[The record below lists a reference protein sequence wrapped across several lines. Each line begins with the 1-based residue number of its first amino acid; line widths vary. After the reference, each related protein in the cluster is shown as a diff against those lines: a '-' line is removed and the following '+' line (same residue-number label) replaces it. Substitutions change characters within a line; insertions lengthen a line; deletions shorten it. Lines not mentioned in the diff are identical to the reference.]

1 MSHSI
6 YLRVRRCKTRLLGI
20 FILLVAFQLLLL
32 FHLPKDQHDASH
44 YFHSYPLPQG
54 GDDYDY
60 DYDYEAS
67 GSGGTLQTP
76 KNLLKI
82 RDDQDLPAPA
92 PVSVDNHKQPLLLWS
107 NGLSLKLVPKT
118 STLKNP
124 LTSVVHCVGDN
135 FLPNTAWMYRSCQ
148 YRNLCYN
155 TSTHQQE
162 FVIYPSSSQK
172 DLETAVQTWGLQ
184 SKYARISTSTR
195 THSHGNTS
203 TPLLLSL
210 MGTTPW
216 WARKK
221 RYAWTV
227 PESSTTPPTDY
238 YELSN
243 NNDNN
248 NTLWIPCAVKNNPLS
263 SPLTLFTE
271 TLLPLYNLVRL
282 FFDLHLDLEWP
293 PAQNNNHNDG
303 HPKPKRQQPIQILVT
318 ILNPEECDEACR
330 KLLQMGLALMG
341 AQLLDIETSSFSNLD
356 GAPNTSTTSS
366 GTIICAKQGVAGMGM
381 LTANGLSRGGHVAK
395 DFATSTNVGRGRL
408 LWDFRNHVLRVLES
422 SLSSMNMDMGKE
434 KKTQDTKKDFRIQV
448 TLVLPSSIAAANNGW
463 GALLQENISKVLE
476 SNKDVELIKMESSSV
491 DTFQES
497 IRTTAGSNI
506 FVSLAGEDPWPAMFL
521 PRDSAVILLYDETK
535 KAKGQAKGGGPQP
548 ILDHF
553 DLWNNLSYL
562 QVHWLSLQR
571 LQENTDVLVD
581 LIKYRV
587 DLYSRNDAPST
598 PSQVD
603 GTFNGK
609 NVRLVTK
616 PRSSQVHCVGEN
628 WEWDSANYRSCNI
641 QHLCV
646 DISERPTPF
655 VLQRSSFDQV
665 LNSTM
670 AGSSHPYDLISTRL
684 NTQIMVGHS
693 LRLQTG
699 EAWFPSTT
707 TDSITSYY
715 DLDPDVVWLPYYAE
729 QPNANNP
736 GHLLWDYFLP
746 LFNLVAMFGLDN
758 KELLLT
764 NLDQWCIRNT
774 KDPCFNI
781 TAKFLPL
788 LGVEPATLF
797 NSYNPQLQLT
807 NGGEPKS
814 KYVCARHG
822 AAGIGML
829 TDHGYKKHGQLIDDY
844 KIVQNAGRG
853 PFFWEFRN
861 FMLANMR
868 LDKPTVFERPYQI
881 TISIN
886 SSTNLSRKRYFSKQ
900 VQMLRNS
907 FSAKDVV
914 VRTVNMGKL
923 PLPEQIQIV
932 KQSAIFVSVVGGAA
946 STAMFLERNAC
957 LVLLFDDVDD
967 FVKFGDDPN
976 MPNMMDWDFWNHAS
990 YLRVHWLPL
999 STMGK
1004 EADLQ
1009 VLVQLARNELKIL
1022 PRLLD

>member
-1 MSHSI
+1 MSPSI
-6 YLRVRRCKTRLLGI
+6 LLRGRRCKTLLLGI
-20 FILLVAFQLLLL
+20 FILLVASQLLLL
-32 FHLPKDQHDASH
+32 FHLPKDDHDASH
-44 YFHSYPLPQG
+44 LHPLPQG
-54 GDDYDY
+54 DNGLM
-60 DYDYEAS
+60 ESMAS
-67 GSGGTLQTP
+67 SQRRTLQTP
-76 KNLLKI
+76 KNQEL
-82 RDDQDLPAPA
+82 
-92 PVSVDNHKQPLLLWS
+92 PVSLSASVDDVKSPTPILRS
-107 NGLSLKLVPKT
+107 NRLSLRVRIFPKT
-118 STLKNP
+118 TSMENP
-124 LTSVVHCVGDN
+124 LSSVVHCIGDN
-135 FLPNTAWMYRSCQ
+135 FLPNSAWMYRSCQ

-155 TSTHQQE
+155 TQQQE
-162 FVIYPSSSQK
+162 FVVYPTSSQK
-172 DLETAVQTWGLQ
+172 DLEASVQVWQ
-184 SKYARISTSTR
+184 NSKFARISTRSQTKNNSST
-195 THSHGNTS
+195 
-203 TPLLLSL
+203 LLQFSSI
-210 MGTTPW
+210 GTTPG

-221 RYAWTV
+221 RYAWSI
-227 PESSTTPPTDY
+227 PESSTAPPTDY

-243 NNDNN
+243 N
-248 NTLWIPCAVKNNPLS
+248 TIWIPCAVKNNPLS
-263 SPLTLFTE
+263 TPLTLLTE

-282 FFDLHLDLEWP
+282 FFHLEEEEDEWP
-293 PAQNNNHNDG
+293 LAPNDKD
-303 HPKPKRQQPIQILVT
+303 HPPKRKRQERRLILVT
-318 ILNPEECDEACR
+318 ILNPDECDEACR
-330 KLLQMGLALMG
+330 KLLQMGLALIG
-341 AQLLDIETSSFSNLD
+341 AQLLDVETSSLSQLGVPTSNV
-356 GAPNTSTTSS
+356 
-366 GTIICAKQGVAGMGM
+366 IICAKQGAAGMGM
-381 LTANGLSRGGHVAK
+381 LTANGLSHGGHATK

-408 LWDFRNHVLRVLES
+408 LWDFRNHVLLES
-422 SLSSMNMDMGKE
+422 SLLSMDMGNENKIH
-434 KKTQDTKKDFRIQV
+434 DTKKDFKIQV
-448 TLVLPSSIAAANNGW
+448 TLVLPTVVAAENNEW
-463 GALLQENISKVLE
+463 GTFLQRKISKVLE
-476 SNKDVELIKMESSSV
+476 SSKDVDLIKMESSSF

-497 IRTTAGSNI
+497 IRTTARTNI
-506 FVSLAGEDPWPAMFL
+506 FISLAGEDAWPAIFL
-521 PRDSAVILLYDETK
+521 PRDSGLILLYDEK
-535 KAKGQAKGGGPQP
+535 KEAKGKAKGKAKGDGPQP

-553 DLWNNLSYL
+553 DLWNNLSHL

-571 LQENTDVLVD
+571 LQDNTDVLVD

-628 WEWDSANYRSCNI
+628 WEWDSANYRSCRI

-655 VLQRSSFDQV
+655 LLQRSNFDRL
-665 LNSTM
+665 LNGTM
-670 AGSSHPYDLISTRL
+670 AGSSHPYDSISTRL
-684 NTQIMVGHS
+684 NTQVMVGRS
-693 LRLQTG
+693 IRLQTG
-699 EAWFPSTT
+699 ETWFPTT
-707 TDSITSYY
+707 ATDSITSYY
-715 DLDPDVVWLPYYAE
+715 ELDPDVVWLPYYAE

-746 LFNLVAMFGLDN
+746 LYKLVGMFGLNN

-764 NLDQWCIRNT
+764 NLDEQCIRNT
-774 KDPCFNI
+774 KNPCFNI
-781 TAKFLPL
+781 TAKFLSL
-788 LGVEPATLF
+788 LGVDPATLF

-807 NGGEPKS
+807 KGGEIKS

-868 LDKPTVFERPYQI
+868 LDRPTIFQRPYQI

-886 SSTNLSRKRYFSKQ
+886 SSNNLSRKRDFAKQ
-900 VQMLRNS
+900 VQMLQNS
-907 FSAKDVV
+907 FSTKDVV

-923 PLPEQIQIV
+923 SLPEQIQIV
-932 KQSAIFVSVVGGAA
+932 KQSAIFVSVIGGAA

-957 LVLLFDDVDD
+957 LVLFFDDVDD
-967 FVKFGDDPN
+967 FVKFGDDPK

-999 STMGK
+999 STMGN
-1004 EADLQ
+1004 EMDLQ
-1009 VLVQLARNELKIL
+1009 VLVQLARNELEIF